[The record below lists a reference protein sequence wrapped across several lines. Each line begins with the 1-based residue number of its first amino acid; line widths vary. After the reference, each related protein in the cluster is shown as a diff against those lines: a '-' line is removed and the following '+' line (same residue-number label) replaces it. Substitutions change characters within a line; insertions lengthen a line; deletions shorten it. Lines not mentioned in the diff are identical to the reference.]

1 MSKILFTLFSI
12 SVFLLAGCSVE
23 SEKES
28 VESEKEVE
36 EMHVEVEWVDA
47 IAWNGNK
54 YYLNEEKTAIITES
68 DIEKKLGEI
77 TFSVTRSEEVDNPEY
92 QLKDGEATFVSKG
105 TSVYSIK
112 GEDINEFIYAHG
124 KVYKVVD

>member
-1 MSKILFTLFSI
+1 MSKILFALFSI
-12 SVFLLAGCSVE
+12 SVFLLAGCSVV
-23 SEKES
+23 SEKEIDKMQ
-28 VESEKEVE
+28 VAVD
-36 EMHVEVEWVDA
+36 WVDA

-54 YYLNEEKTAIITES
+54 YYLNEEKTTIITES
-68 DIEKKLGEI
+68 DIGIKLGEI

-112 GEDINEFIYAHG
+112 GEDINEFIYAQG
-124 KVYKVVD
+124 KVYKVGD